1 MADSSQM
8 LAHIE
13 HNLNYSIFDVKWIPC
28 SAKIIVV
35 GSKTN
40 SQGIIQIYELNSP
53 KLDLCKE
60 ITKDSAIKC
69 ASFGAS
75 SIADRKLTVGDFS
88 GKLMIL

>member
-1 MADSSQM
+1 MVDKSQM

-13 HNLNYSIFDVKWIPC
+13 QNLNYSIFDVKWIPC

-40 SQGIIQIYELNSP
+40 SQGIVQIYELNSP
-53 KLDLCKE
+53 KLELCKE

-69 ASFGAS
+69 ASLAS
-75 SIADRKLTVGDFS
+75 SIADRKLAIGDFS